1 MKKVFVMLSMLCST
15 VLMAQVA
22 GNSIYGQGGPVSNAG
37 DSSFRLNT
45 PNALKILT
53 VRGLANVKADSYV
66 AIFSINQVGK
76 TADEATKLMDERI
89 SQIQQSVKT
98 LGNVETFVDMISMVP
113 TFDYEVEKK
122 IFSKRTYNEV
132 PVGFELCK
140 NIHIKY
146 HDAAQLD
153 KMVSLL
159 ASFEVYDLVKV
170 DYISNKLE
178 EVRKQMRVKGE
189 VLMKERVNLVNTLE
203 EQPTSSY
210 NKYLEDGFNVLYPVQ
225 RYSSYNAYSSSSIT
239 GKRAGN
245 VNNQDKKQTTY
256 YSILENKNYDF
267 VINSEVMEPVIQ
279 VEYEMKLTIDET
291 KAKGVPAEKEKKE
304 IYVLTP
310 SGNLQ
315 KLNF

>member
-1 MKKVFVMLSMLCST
+1 MKKIFLMWSILSSSLI
-15 VLMAQVA
+15 MAQVA
-22 GNSIYGQGGPVSNAG
+22 GNNIYGQGASMSYAG
-37 DSSFRLNT
+37 DSNFRLNT
-45 PNALKILT
+45 PNALKVLT

-89 SQIQQSVKT
+89 LQIQQSAKT

-132 PVGFELCK
+132 PVGFVLCK
-140 NIHIKY
+140 NIHIQY
-146 HDAAQLD
+146 HNASQLD

-170 DYISNKLE
+170 DYISSKLE

-203 EQPTSSY
+203 EQPTSAY
-210 NKYLEDGFNVLYPVQ
+210 NKYLEDGFNVVYP
-225 RYSSYNAYSSSSIT
+225 SA
-239 GKRAGN
+239 A
-245 VNNQDKKQTTY
+245 
-256 YSILENKNYDF
+256 L
-267 VINSEVMEPVIQ
+267 
-279 VEYEMKLTIDET
+279 
-291 KAKGVPAEKEKKE
+291 
-304 IYVLTP
+304 
-310 SGNLQ
+310 
-315 KLNF
+315 